1 MERSAINK
9 RDLYYKTA
17 NPKSMLLC
25 AKCKA
30 AGLTKK
36 DAEKYDCTSCGQAM
50 GRTRF
55 SAKVMHNKQKGQ
67 NTKLECM
74 ECEKKMAERLK
85 VLEKNLKKSKRIC
98 TCYQLLHAEK
108 CPLTPCY
115 SGEQRWPGSDGYIN
129 RIDRDFLNNR
139 CPRPKWWWRAW
150 GRR

>member
-9 RDLYYKTA
+9 GDLHYKTRC
-17 NPKSMLLC
+17 PKSMLLC

-36 DAEKYDCTSCGQAM
+36 DGEKYDCTSCGQAM

-74 ECEKKMAERLK
+74 ECEKRMAEILK